1 MEKLLGALEE
11 VNKAKHREDHQGDRD
26 IVFQMNILVRNAAE
40 AARAQLLKGYRR
52 KNEWGINHG
61 EGIGTIR

>member
-1 MEKLLGALEE
+1 MEGFFGTLEE
-11 VNKAKHREDHQGDRD
+11 INKGKHREDHQGDRD

-40 AARAQLLKGYRR
+40 AAREQLLNGFRG

-61 EGIGTIR
+61 EVIGTIR